1 MSEGPASPTPSS
13 RMSNRLVGLNF
24 ALLLALGV
32 LTILLNARP
41 GGAAAQPPDTA
52 ARTRG
57 EYTIVSG
64 RFQGGTSNAVYVLDA
79 ANQELMALSW
89 NRSRDEMEIIGHRK
103 ITDDAQFRPGR

>member
-1 MSEGPASPTPSS
+1 MSDDAASPSPVS
-13 RMSNRLVGLNF
+13 RVSTRLVGLNF

-32 LTILLNARP
+32 LTILVNARP
-41 GGAAAQPPDTA
+41 GGAAAQPPEAA

-79 ANQELMALSW
+79 ANQELMALAW
-89 NRSRDEMEIIGHRK
+89 NRSRDEMEIIGHRR
-103 ITDDAQFRPGR
+103 IADDAQFRPGR